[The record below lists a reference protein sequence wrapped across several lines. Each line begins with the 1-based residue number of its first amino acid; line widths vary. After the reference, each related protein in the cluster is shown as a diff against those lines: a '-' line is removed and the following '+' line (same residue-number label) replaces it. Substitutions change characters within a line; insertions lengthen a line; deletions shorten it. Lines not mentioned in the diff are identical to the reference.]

1 MNAVQFVGLQRENGK
16 TQLEERST
24 MNKSR
29 HTVAIAAFLVL
40 YAGIALVTAL
50 HAQAT
55 LPETMFLACFFGAAL
70 ITAAGLLRRSWIAR
84 PVAIVL
90 LVLAAFSSLPDLLLM
105 SLAAIGSGSIPLAAA
120 GPLLVHASIFLAAAI
135 AVWWLT
141 GAQARSHL
149 ARVQP
154 HTGERHV

>member
-1 MNAVQFVGLQRENGK
+1 MNAVQVVGSQRENGK

-29 HTVAIAAFLVL
+29 QTIAIAAFLVL
-40 YAGIALVTAL
+40 YAGIALVAAL
-50 HAQAT
+50 HAHAE
-55 LPETMFLACFFGAAL
+55 LPETVFLACFLGAAL
-70 ITAAGLLRRSWIAR
+70 LTAVGLLRRSWIAR
-84 PVAIVL
+84 PVAIAL

-105 SLAAIGSGSIPLAAA
+105 TLAAIGSRSIPLAAA
-120 GPLLVHASIFLAAAI
+120 GPLLVHASIFLAAAS

-141 GAQARSHL
+141 GAQARLHL

-154 HTGERHV
+154 QSGERHV